1 MFTALDAKDSN
12 KSKHNLNLSPA
23 CEISPLLP
31 LLLLQTLSL
40 KYHHSL
46 ILRLCVHHTCSH
58 NACLCGLS
66 VTPLNHPS
74 LTWTRLTSHSF
85 LPHTVDFHDL
95 PTPARR
101 PSPPPRIESHSR
113 KTSLTG
119 TVSLFP
125 QPTPPRTPAA
135 IDDSGEF
142 FSQIQ
147 SSAATHF
154 LKAGDTRTLVRS
166 DAHLPEWGRGM
177 FFNQPHSRAEK
188 LPSSLVLGYGQS
200 PPPSED
206 RLPRKTYKKFSK
218 TPNSRDKSR
227 NRSKSTEKHSWGQSW
242 TIETAEQGNGGLANA
257 VAAAQREGTVEHIIW
272 LGTVGFPTDSL
283 PESTRDDIS
292 SKLESEYDEVPVFVT
307 DSDLDGHYSHYCKTI
322 LWPVFHYQIPDHP
335 KSKAYEDHSWKFY
348 VNLNQAF
355 ADKVVQGYKRG
366 DIIWIHD
373 YHLLLVPKM
382 VRDKLPDAQIGFFLH
397 TAFPSSE
404 VFRCLSVRKQLLEGM
419 LGANLVAF
427 QSLEYQEHFLTTCS
441 RLLTVEA
448 TAQGVQLEDR
458 FVHTTSRPI
467 GIDPVGLNQARE
479 EPEVEDWIK
488 VMKERYKDK
497 HLIVARDKLDNIRG
511 VRQKLLG
518 YELFLNKYPE
528 WREKVVLI
536 QVATSSPDNSDLS
549 MQVSDIVTRID
560 SQYSTLAHQP
570 LILLRQDISFSQY
583 IALLSVADLLMITS
597 LREGM
602 NLTCHE
608 FIVCQDGRL
617 GNKKQGPVILSEFT
631 GSSAIFKGADLCV
644 NPWDYQQM
652 ATKIKEALE
661 MKDEERES
669 RYNKMNAIVHH
680 NTGDFW
686 VNALTEDLNKAFDED
701 CKRDTMAIPRLS
713 VSSLGEKYSKSDAR
727 VFILD
732 YEGTLASFS
741 TPNNL
746 HFNSPDRVISTI
758 NELLNDSRNI
768 VYLMSGRMPEQVARL
783 FDRVPGLGLIA
794 ESGCF
799 LRYPGNERWDTFAN
813 LDQIAAWKAS
823 VKTILQYY
831 QDRVEG
837 STIEER
843 HSRLILHYGKAE
855 DKELADRLIPECANH
870 INEACEMQKVRAVPH
885 TADRMLVVEPL
896 EWAKAATATRIFEQI
911 VAQAKEQGAKA
922 PDFLFVAGDDRED
935 EAVFQWANELGEEKV
950 KNVTTVSV
958 GKRNTQAMA
967 TLTQGT
973 SGMSFS
979 TLYLF
984 GILANIFLGLL
995 SVLQKL
1001 AKLR

>member
-1 MFTALDAKDSN
+1 M
-12 KSKHNLNLSPA
+12 
-23 CEISPLLP
+23 IW
-31 LLLLQTLSL
+31 
-40 KYHHSL
+40 
-46 ILRLCVHHTCSH
+46 I
-58 NACLCGLS
+58 
-66 VTPLNHPS
+66 
-74 LTWTRLTSHSF
+74 RLTSHSF
-85 LPHTVDFHDL
+85 LPYTIDFHDL

-101 PSPPPRIESHSR
+101 PSPPARIESHSR
-113 KTSLTG
+113 KASLTG
-119 TVSLFP
+119 PVSLFP

-135 IDDSGEF
+135 IDDPGEF
-142 FSQIQ
+142 FPQIL
-147 SSAATHF
+147 SSAATSL
-154 LKAGDTRTLVRS
+154 LKPNDPRTLVRS
-166 DAHLPEWGRGM
+166 DAHLPEWGRGL
-177 FFNQPHSRAEK
+177 FFNQPYSRAEK

-206 RLPRKTYKKFSK
+206 RVPRKSYKRFSK
-218 TPNSRDKSR
+218 SAGSRNKSR
-227 NRSKSTEKHSWGQSW
+227 TRSKSIEKHSWGQSW
-242 TIETAEQGNGGLANA
+242 SIEAAEQGNGGLANA
-257 VAAAQREGTVEHIIW
+257 VRAAQREGTVDDVIW

-283 PESTRDDIS
+283 PEATREDIS
-292 SKLESEYDEVPVFVT
+292 SRLESEYDSVSVFVT
-307 DSDLDGHYSHYCKTI
+307 DGDLDGHYSHYCKTI

-355 ADKVVQGYKRG
+355 ADKIVQEYKRG

-427 QSLEYQEHFLTTCS
+427 QSPEYQEHFLTTCS

-448 TAQGVQLEDR
+448 TPQGVQLEDH
-458 FVHTTSRPI
+458 FVHVTSRPI

-479 EPEVEDWIK
+479 APEVEEWIK

-536 QVATSSPDNSDLS
+536 QVATSSPDNSDVS
-549 MQVSDIVTRID
+549 MHVSDIVTRID

-570 LILLRQDISFSQY
+570 LVLLRQDISFSQY

-617 GNKKQGPVILSEFT
+617 GDKKQGPVILSEFT
-631 GSSAIFKGADLCV
+631 GSSAIFKGADLSV

-652 ATKIKEALE
+652 ATSIKQALE
-661 MKDEERES
+661 MKDEEREL
-669 RYNKMNAIVHH
+669 RYKKMNAAVQH

-686 VNALTEDLNKAFDED
+686 VNVLTEDLNKAFEEG

-713 VSSLGEKYSKSDAR
+713 VSSLSEKYSKSHSR

-741 TPNNL
+741 TPQSIHL
-746 HFNSPDRVISTI
+746 NSPQRVILAL
-758 NELLNDSRNI
+758 NGLLDDSRNI
-768 VYLMSGRMPEQVARL
+768 VYLMSGRMPEQL
-783 FDRVPGLGLIA
+783 EKTFERVPGLGLIA

-799 LRYPGNERWDTFAN
+799 MRYAGMAAWETFAD
-813 LDQIAAWKAS
+813 LQKMAAWKAS

-831 QDRVEG
+831 QERIDG

-843 HSRLILHYGKAE
+843 HSRLIFHYSKAE
-855 DKELADRLIPECANH
+855 DKELTDRLIPECANH

-885 TADRMLVVEPL
+885 NTDRMLVVEPL
-896 EWAKAATATRIFEQI
+896 EWQKDYAAKHIFEKI
-911 VAQAKEQGAKA
+911 NEQAKEKGTKA

-935 EAVFQWANELGEEKV
+935 EVVFKWANELGEEKV
-950 KNVTTVSV
+950 KNITTVSV

-973 SGMSFS
+973 SGMFP
-979 TLYLF
+979 
-984 GILANIFLGLL
+984 
-995 SVLQKL
+995 
-1001 AKLR
+1001 LRSSCWLC

>member
-1 MFTALDAKDSN
+1 MK
-12 KSKHNLNLSPA
+12 
-23 CEISPLLP
+23 
-31 LLLLQTLSL
+31 
-40 KYHHSL
+40 
-46 ILRLCVHHTCSH
+46 
-58 NACLCGLS
+58 
-66 VTPLNHPS
+66 
-74 LTWTRLTSHSF
+74 
-85 LPHTVDFHDL
+85 PHD
-95 PTPARR
+95 P
-101 PSPPPRIESHSR
+101 
-113 KTSLTG
+113 
-119 TVSLFP
+119 
-125 QPTPPRTPAA
+125 
-135 IDDSGEF
+135 
-142 FSQIQ
+142 
-147 SSAATHF
+147 
-154 LKAGDTRTLVRS
+154 RTLVRS

-200 PPPSED
+200 PPPGED
-206 RLPRKTYKKFSK
+206 RLPRKPFKKMS
-218 TPNSRDKSR
+218 PNSRAKSR

-242 TIETAEQGNGGLANA
+242 TIEPAEQGNGGLANA
-257 VAAAQREGTVEHIIW
+257 VRAAQREGIVDDVIW

-292 SKLESEYDEVPVFVT
+292 SKLESEYDAVSVFVS

-322 LWPVFHYQIPDHP
+322 LWPVCNYQIPDNV
-335 KSKAYEDHSWKFY
+335 KSKAYEDHSWKYY

-355 ADKVVQGYKRG
+355 ADKVIQEYKRG

-373 YHLLLVPKM
+373 YHLMLVPKM

-427 QSLEYQEHFLTTCS
+427 QSPEYQEHFLTTCS

-448 TAQGVQLEDR
+448 TPQGIQLEDH
-458 FVHTTSRPI
+458 FVNVTSRAI
-467 GIDPVGLNQARE
+467 GIDPVGLNEARE

-536 QVATSSPDNSDLS
+536 QVATSSPDNADLS
-549 MQVSDIVTRID
+549 MHVSDIVTRID

-617 GNKKQGPVILSEFT
+617 GDKKQGPVILSEFT

-652 ATKIKEALE
+652 ATRIKEALE
-661 MKDEERES
+661 MKDDERER
-669 RYNKMNAIVHH
+669 RYNKMNAVVHH

-686 VNALTEDLNKAFDED
+686 FNALTEDLNKAFEED

-713 VSSLGEKYSKSDAR
+713 VSTLSEKYSKSDAR

-741 TPNNL
+741 TPQNL
-746 HFNSPDRVISTI
+746 HLNSPQRVIDAL
-758 NELLNDSRNI
+758 NDLLNDSRNI
-768 VYLMSGRMPEQVARL
+768 VYLMSGRMPEQLDRI

-799 LRYPGNERWDTFAN
+799 MRYAGMTEWKTFAD
-813 LDQIAAWKAS
+813 LDKMAVWKAS

-831 QDRVEG
+831 QDRIEG

-843 HSRLILHYGKAE
+843 HSRLIFHYAKVE
-855 DKELADRLIPECANH
+855 DKELADRQIPECANH
-870 INEACEMQKVRAVPH
+870 INEACESQKVRAVPH
-885 TADRMLVVEPL
+885 TTERMLVIEPL
-896 EWAKAATATRIFEQI
+896 EWSKGSAATHIFEKI
-911 VAQAKEQGAKA
+911 VEQAKEKGLKA

-935 EAVFQWANELGEEKV
+935 EVVFQWANELGEENV

-973 SGMSFS
+973 SGKFFLSLIS
-979 TLYLF
+979 TCH
-984 GILANIFLGLL
+984 
-995 SVLQKL
+995 
-1001 AKLR
+1001 RH